1 MKANELRIGSIVKSL
16 VNDEDFSIVEE
27 IGHRASLGHY
37 VSLNNQHSGV
47 WLEHQER
54 DLILGIPL
62 TEEWLIKFGFGI
74 NKRPSKDIYIEFNP
88 RMAILFN
95 QGNVGEMDLVQDGK
109 FISFKHGHIKYVH
122 QLQNLYFALTN
133 EELTM
138 K

>member
-27 IGHRASLGHY
+27 IGHKASLGYY

-47 WLEHQER
+47 WLQHQER
-54 DLILGIPL
+54 DLILPLPL
-62 TEEWLIKFGFGI
+62 TEEWLIKFGFESFHKRDFKKKGLFI
-74 NKRPSKDIYIEFNP
+74 TTYFATPQTLVDDDFGNKRVLE
-88 RMAILFN
+88 L
-95 QGNVGEMDLVQDGK
+95 
-109 FISFKHGHIKYVH
+109 KYVH

>member
-1 MKANELRIGSIVKSL
+1 MKANELKIGSIVKSL

-27 IGHRASLGHY
+27 IGHRASLGYY

-47 WLEHQER
+47 WLQHQER
-54 DLILGIPL
+54 DLILPIPL
-62 TEEWLIKFGFGI
+62 TEEWLIKFGFYNSETFKNSFIKKGV
-74 NKRPSKDIYIEFNP
+74 DIYIQDTAFWY
-88 RMAILFN
+88 
-95 QGNVGEMDLVQDGK
+95 DLVNDS
-109 FISFKHGHIKYVH
+109 IEIKSVH

>member
-27 IGHRASLGHY
+27 IGHRASLGYY

-47 WLEHQER
+47 WLEHKER
-54 DLILGIPL
+54 DLILPIPL
-62 TEEWLIKFGFGI
+62 TEEWLLKLGFIKHVSQSI
-74 NKRPSKDIYIEFNP
+74 WYTLNKVDVWF
-88 RMAILFN
+88 F
-95 QGNVGEMDLVQDGK
+95 DGK
-109 FISFKHGHIKYVH
+109 YVNDIDVEIKYVH

>member
-62 TEEWLIKFGFGI
+62 TEEWLLNFGFYKSDNYGNDEYRLDGYSYFRGSFYISDCDECGESVEI
-74 NKRPSKDIYIEFNP
+74 NF
-88 RMAILFN
+88 
-95 QGNVGEMDLVQDGK
+95 
-109 FISFKHGHIKYVH
+109 VH
-122 QLQNLYFALTN
+122 ELQNLYWCLCKK
-133 EELTM
+133 ELTM